1 MKTSAAHRLLIIVS
15 AVSLAGTM
23 SAAVPASGASTALTQ
38 YSTGRAGI
46 APRVA
51 PQPMTADAGPASV
64 LQRGVHRILRI
75 QSSARSVAVPLTAK
89 TPAAARPRSCAT
101 SMM

>member
-1 MKTSAAHRLLIIVS
+1 MKTSAAHRFLIIVS
-15 AVSLAGTM
+15 AVSLATM

-38 YSTGRAGI
+38 HSTASAGI

-51 PQPMTADAGPASV
+51 PQPVTAEAGPASV
-64 LQRGVHRILRI
+64 PPRGVHRIPGI
-75 QSSARSVAVPLTAK
+75 QGSARSAAAPLTTKA
-89 TPAAARPRSCAT
+89 PAAARPRSCAT